1 MNHQSSVVNHQSSV
15 INHQSSIINHQSM
28 KRLLSIELQKLW
40 KNRASKAL
48 IISYFVILCFIS
60 LIASIEFTIGGV
72 PFRIA
77 EQGIFNFPFIWHFN
91 TYVAG
96 LLKIFLA
103 VVIVSMMAN
112 EYSYGTL
119 KQNLIDG
126 LSKKEFVL
134 SKFLVVALFALGSTF
149 FIFLLSVILGY
160 SFSSYTEL
168 SIVLTDVDYLLAYLV
183 KLLGFFSFCLFLGI
197 LVKRSAFALGFLI
210 LWSIIEWILYGIMK
224 WGLFK
229 GTEIAESVSRFFPL
243 ESMSLLIFNPARRL
257 SVIRNAE
264 QQAGITNENIYEVNY
279 LQILIVLIWTA
290 LFIYWSY
297 RLLKKRD
304 L

>member
-1 MNHQSSVVNHQSSV
+1 
-15 INHQSSIINHQSM
+15 M

-40 KNRASKAL
+40 QNKASRVL

-60 LIASIEFTIGGV
+60 LIASIEFNIGGV

-126 LSKKEFVL
+126 LSKKEFIL
-134 SKFLVVALFALGSTF
+134 SKFLVVILFAIGSTF
-149 FIFLLSVILGY
+149 FIFLLSIILGY
-160 SFSSYTEL
+160 AFSSYTEL
-168 SIVLTDVDYLLAYLV
+168 SIVLTDMDYLLAYFV

-197 LVKRSAFALGFLI
+197 LIKRSAFALGFLI
-210 LWSIIEWILYGIMK
+210 LWNIIEWILYGVMK
-224 WGLFK
+224 WGLFR
-229 GTEIAESVSRFFPL
+229 GTEIAENVSRFFPL
-243 ESMSLLIFNPARRL
+243 ESMSLLIFNPARRM
-257 SVIRNAE
+257 SIIRNAE
-264 QQAGITNENIYEVNY
+264 QQAGIVNENIYDVNY
-279 LQILIVLIWTA
+279 VQILIVLIWTT
-290 LFIYWSY
+290 LFVYFSY